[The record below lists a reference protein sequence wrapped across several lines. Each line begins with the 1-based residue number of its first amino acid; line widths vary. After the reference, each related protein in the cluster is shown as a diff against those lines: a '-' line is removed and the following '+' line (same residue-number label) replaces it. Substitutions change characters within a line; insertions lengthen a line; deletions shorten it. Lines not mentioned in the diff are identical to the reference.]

1 MAILN
6 SLARCATI
14 ALLLTPISFA
24 RAADT
29 ASGESLGSRL
39 EPLLQAAEALSP
51 TASAAALTA
60 QAAADRVGGAG
71 TLPDPTMRMQY
82 GEMGCMPGPG
92 LSQETCA
99 QVSVEQ
105 EVPLWGKR
113 GIARQIATAH
123 ASQAKADQDRIR
135 FDLLAAVKQAYAEY
149 YIASES
155 SRVTTDIRSTVALAA
170 NVAQQ
175 RYEQALGSQQDAIAL
190 KVELAELD
198 TTRTRKEAD
207 LRRAAAKLNALL
219 NRPLGAALASP
230 LELPSL
236 PSVEAVNLDELMKRA
251 RDTNPTLKAQD
262 SVIAAATGTKTLAE
276 KSWYPDV
283 TFGVSMMNQSR
294 QSPAYA
300 GMISLKIPLN
310 VAQRRAETS
319 AATSEIGAVRNRRDA
334 AEAEIRGALETTF
347 WSLKEAQEIA
357 AILHGSH
364 IPQANLALNSAL
376 SGYSQGR
383 VALSSVL
390 DAERHVLQNQ
400 IEHLMALLDQQKAAA
415 EIERLIGGPL

>member
-1 MAILN
+1 MTVLI

-14 ALLLTPISFA
+14 ALLLSPLSFA
-24 RAADT
+24 RAADI
-29 ASGESLGSRL
+29 ASSENLGSRL

-51 TASAAALTA
+51 AASSAALTA

-71 TLPDPTMRMQY
+71 TLPDPTVRMQY

-92 LSQETCA
+92 LSQESCA
-99 QVSVEQ
+99 QISIEQ
-105 EVPLWGKR
+105 EFPLWGKR

-123 ASQAKADQDRIR
+123 ASQARADQDRIR
-135 FDLLAAVKQAYAEY
+135 FDLLAAVKQTYAEY
-149 YIASES
+149 YVASES

-170 NVAQQ
+170 DVAQQ
-175 RYEQALGSQQDAIAL
+175 RYEQALGSQQDALAL

-207 LRRAAAKLNALL
+207 LRRATAKLNALL
-219 NRPLGAALASP
+219 NRPLGAPLAPP
-230 LELPSL
+230 LELPSS
-236 PSVEAVNLDELMKRA
+236 PSLEAVSLDDLMKRA
-251 RDTNPTLKAQD
+251 RDTSPALKAQD
-262 SVIAAATGTKTLAE
+262 SLIAAATGTKTLAE

-300 GMISLKIPLN
+300 GMISLKIPIN
-310 VAQRRAETS
+310 AAQRRAETS
-319 AATSEIGAVRNRRDA
+319 AATSEIGAARNRREA

-347 WSLKEAQEIA
+347 WSLKEAQDIA

-383 VALSSVL
+383 VALSTVL

-415 EIERLIGGPL
+415 EIERLIGGTL